1 MRVHHGVDVPKNPNF
16 LLVLV
21 TLAAVLALGVF
32 IGRQNTPVL
41 GVEFYS
47 VCSRSMERIIA
58 GGQGDVYD
66 FSGVEE
72 FEEPDV
78 YNLALYSVEGDVI
91 TNPVFESVPA
101 DLKDE
106 QNDLSLQAH
115 AWEVFTELIPPA
127 NRQMVA
133 QFNVFTDGV
142 DNTLAA
148 VDVIQDDISSWK
160 LEVDIADLENTEAFI
175 FTLVHEYAHLLTLDS
190 SQVTPDQD
198 LADDPYNLVLQSEK
212 AFLCP
217 NYFTG
222 MGCSRPDSYVHA
234 FYHRFWADFNDEWED
249 VDAIQYQPDSNVE
262 YYNALYDFYRTHRD
276 QFVGDYAVTHPTE
289 DIAESF
295 AHFVFSPKPP
305 GDSIREQK
313 IRFFYGY
320 PELIRLRGEILKGA
334 CSLNK

>member
-1 MRVHHGVDVPKNPNF
+1 MYKNPNF
-16 LLVLV
+16 LIALVVLV
-21 TLAAVLALGVF
+21 VFLALG
-32 IGRQNTPVL
+32 IYLGRQYTPAL

-47 VCSRSMERIIA
+47 VCARSMERIIA

-66 FSGVEE
+66 FAAVEE

-78 YNLALYSVEGDVI
+78 YNLALYRVEGNVI
-91 TNPVFESVPA
+91 TDPVFESVPA

-106 QNDLSLQAH
+106 QNDLSLQNH
-115 AWEVFTELIPPA
+115 AWEVFTELIPPG

-160 LEVDIADLENTEAFI
+160 LEVDIADLENKDAFI
-175 FTLVHEYAHLLTLDS
+175 FTLIHEYAHLLTLDS

-198 LADDPYNLVLQSEK
+198 LANDPYSLVLQTEK
-212 AFLCP
+212 AVLCP
-217 NYFTG
+217 SYFTG
-222 MGCSRPDSYVHA
+222 MGCSHPDSYIHA
-234 FYHRFWADFNDEWED
+234 FYKRFWTGINDEWED
-249 VDAIQYQPDSNVE
+249 VDAIQYQPDANVN

-295 AHFVFSPKPP
+295 TYFVFSPKPM
-305 GDSIREQK
+305 GNSIREQK
-313 IRFFYGY
+313 IRFFYEY
-320 PELIRLRGEILKGA
+320 PELVRIRSEILKGT
-334 CSLNK
+334 CSSNN